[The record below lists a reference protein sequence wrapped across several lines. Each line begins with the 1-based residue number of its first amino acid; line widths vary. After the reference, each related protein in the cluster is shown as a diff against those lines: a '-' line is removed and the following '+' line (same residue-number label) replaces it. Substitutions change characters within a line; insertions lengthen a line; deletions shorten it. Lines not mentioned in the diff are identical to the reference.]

1 MKWIIAIWLI
11 CAGSGVSFSVVSERK
26 RRVDLLKEM
35 ENSLKKLTY
44 YMYQWKMP
52 VEEAFKHVAGEEKG
66 RLKEFYRIM
75 HEALTEK
82 TAENLGD
89 LWQENSSRYLEKE
102 KLERTVWTKWQ
113 ECFLH
118 IPMEPEALNKRLLL
132 RAEEI
137 NAYRVELEGKY
148 KGEQK
153 LVLTLG
159 VFVGAFL
166 CLILW

>member
-1 MKWIIAIWLI
+1 MGIHSSYVARY
-11 CAGSGVSFSVVSERK
+11 GP
-26 RRVDLLKEM
+26 
-35 ENSLKKLTY
+35 Y
-44 YMYQWKMP
+44 
-52 VEEAFKHVAGEEKG
+52 AF
-66 RLKEFYRIM
+66 RILV
-75 HEALTEK
+75 HGQKTEK

-132 RAEEI
+132 RVEEI
-137 NAYRVELEGKY
+137 NAYRVELEGKN